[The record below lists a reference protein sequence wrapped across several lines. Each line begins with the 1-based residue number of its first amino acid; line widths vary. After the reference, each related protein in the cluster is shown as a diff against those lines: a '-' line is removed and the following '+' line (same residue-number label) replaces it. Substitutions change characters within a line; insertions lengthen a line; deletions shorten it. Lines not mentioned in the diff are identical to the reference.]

1 MVQKSR
7 AEYFRKR
14 RETRRHFSVL
24 VDKEQIEALENK
36 LQELGITKTQWFEE
50 KLEET
55 LNK

>member
-50 KLEET
+50 KLKET
-55 LNK
+55 LSK

>member
-24 VDKEQIEALENK
+24 VDKEQIETLENK

-50 KLEET
+50 KLKET
-55 LNK
+55 LSK

>member
-50 KLEET
+50 KLKET
-55 LNK
+55 LSE